1 MTETLILTNSTH
13 ESVSNIDLEVGVI
26 YGVKEADYGL
36 NKNGYF
42 FTQELL
48 NGLMEQGNA
57 GDGVKSRFGHPMAG
71 VESLGTF
78 IGRKKNFRIENN
90 ALYSDLHLD
99 PLTKDTMVNGTSTFN
114 FIIKMAQSNPDMLG
128 CSVVFSASVE
138 EVEIEGAIQL
148 VPQLIK
154 FTASDLVDEPAAT
167 NHLFNSQSQLINH
180 KQMNKITKAIEALR
194 LSFSAAIETLSND
207 EVAENELASDVVETL
222 DTGLQV
228 TVSTDETDIP
238 KEGDAVN
245 LTEGG
250 EPAPDGTHLTES
262 GLEIVTEG
270 GLIVSI
276 VEVEAEPSEEAA
288 PVVEEEVL
296 ENGVTLASLAES
308 VTAMEATATEFMENT
323 TASIVEALE
332 VITKAGEARDI
343 AFSEMKKNQNV
354 LAASVK
360 SKDLEFAAK
369 EELPSSKALNEV
381 DSYLASRKSK

>member
-1 MTETLILTNSTH
+1 MEQIILTNSTH
-13 ESVSNIDLEVGVI
+13 EAVSNIDLENGII
-26 YGVKEADYGL
+26 YSVKEADYGL

-42 FTQELL
+42 FTEELL
-48 NGLMEQGNA
+48 NGLLTQGNA
-57 GDGVKSRFGHPMAG
+57 GDGIKSRFGHPMAG
-71 VESLGTF
+71 VESLGKF
-78 IGRKKNFRIENN
+78 IGRKKNFRIENGS
-90 ALYSDLHLD
+90 LYSDLHLD

-138 EVEIEGAIQL
+138 EIEIEGATQL

-207 EVAENELASDVVETL
+207 DAAENELASDVVETL

-245 LTEGG
+245 
-250 EPAPDGTHLTES
+250 
-262 GLEIVTEG
+262 
-270 GLIVSI
+270 
-276 VEVEAEPSEEAA
+276 
-288 PVVEEEVL
+288 
-296 ENGVTLASLAES
+296 
-308 VTAMEATATEFMENT
+308 
-323 TASIVEALE
+323 
-332 VITKAGEARDI
+332 
-343 AFSEMKKNQNV
+343 
-354 LAASVK
+354 
-360 SKDLEFAAK
+360 
-369 EELPSSKALNEV
+369 
-381 DSYLASRKSK
+381 

>member
-1 MTETLILTNSTH
+1 MQEIILSNAHQS
-13 ESVSNIDLEVGVI
+13 EVSNIDIEAGVI
-26 YGVKEADYGL
+26 YSVKEADYGL

-42 FTQELL
+42 FTEELL
-48 NGLMEQGNA
+48 NGLMAQGNA
-57 GDGVKSRFGHPMAG
+57 GEGVKARFGHPMAG

-78 IGRKKNFRIENN
+78 IGRKKNFRIENGN
-90 ALYSDLHLD
+90 LHADLHLD
-99 PLTKDTMVNGTSTFN
+99 PITKSTIVNGISTFD
-114 FIIKMAQSNPDMLG
+114 FIMQMAQNNADMLG

-138 EVEIEGAIQL
+138 EKEIEGATQL

-180 KQMNKITKAIEALR
+180 KQMNKIQKAIEALK
-194 LSFSAAIETLSND
+194 LSFSAAIETLNNN
-207 EVAENELASDVVETL
+207 ELAENELASDVVETL

-238 KEGDAVN
+238 KEGDTVN

-250 EPAPDGTHLTES
+250 DPAPDGTHLTES

-276 VEVEAEPSEEAA
+276 VEVEDVAEVEA
-288 PVVEEEVL
+288 PEVEAEVL
-296 ENGVTLASLAES
+296 ANGVTLASLAES
-308 VTAMEATATEFMENT
+308 VTAMEAKSAEFMENT

-332 VITKAGEARDI
+332 VITKAGELRDI

-360 SKDLEFAAK
+360 SKDLEFATK

-381 DSYLASRKSK
+381 ESYLASRKSK

>member
-1 MTETLILTNSTH
+1 MEEIILSNAH
-13 ESVSNIDLEVGVI
+13 QAEVSNIDIEAGVI
-26 YGVKEADYGL
+26 YSVKEADYGL

-42 FTQELL
+42 FTEELL
-48 NGLMEQGNA
+48 NGLMTQGNA
-57 GDGVKSRFGHPMAG
+57 GDGVKARFGHPTQG
-71 VESLGTF
+71 LESLGTY
-78 IGRKKNFRIENN
+78 IGRKKNFRIENS

-138 EVEIEGAIQL
+138 EVEIEGATQL

-194 LSFSAAIETLSND
+194 LSFSAAIETLNNED
-207 EVAENELASDVVETL
+207 AAENELASDVVETL

-228 TVSTDETDIP
+228 TVSTDESDIP

-276 VEVEAEPSEEAA
+276 VEVEDAAEEAA

-308 VTAMEATATEFMENT
+308 VTAIEATAAEFMENT

-360 SKDLEFAAK
+360 SKDLEFATK
-369 EELPSSKALNEV
+369 EELPSSKTLNEV
-381 DSYLASRKSK
+381 ESYLASRKSK

>member
-1 MTETLILTNSTH
+1 MEEIILSNAHQS
-13 ESVSNIDLEVGVI
+13 EVSNIDLESGII

-42 FTQELL
+42 FTHELL

-57 GDGVKSRFGHPMAG
+57 GEGIKARFGHPMAG

-78 IGRKKNFRIENN
+78 IGRKKNFRIENS
-90 ALYSDLHLD
+90 ALHADLHLD
-99 PLTKDTMVNGTSTFN
+99 PITKSTIVNGISTFE
-114 FIIKMAQSNPDMLG
+114 FIVQMAQNNADMLG
-128 CSVVFSASVE
+128 SSVVFSASVE
-138 EVEIEGAIQL
+138 EVEIEGANQL

-180 KQMNKITKAIEALR
+180 KQMNKITKAIEALK
-194 LSFSAAIETLSND
+194 LSFSTAIETLSND
-207 EVAENELASDVVETL
+207 DAAENELASDVVETL

-276 VEVEAEPSEEAA
+276 VEVEDVAEVEA
-288 PVVEEEVL
+288 PEVEAEVL
-296 ENGVTLASLAES
+296 ANGVTLASLAES
-308 VTAMEATATEFMENT
+308 VTAMEAKSAEFMENT

-381 DSYLASRKSK
+381 ESYLASRKSK

>member
-1 MTETLILTNSTH
+1 MEEIILSNAH
-13 ESVSNIDLEVGVI
+13 QAEVSNIDLESGI
-26 YGVKEADYGL
+26 IFGVKEADYGL

-48 NGLMEQGNA
+48 NALMTQGNSGEGIKA
-57 GDGVKSRFGHPMAG
+57 RFGHPTQG
-71 VESLGTF
+71 LESLGTY
-78 IGRKKNFRIENN
+78 IGRKKNFRIENGN
-90 ALYSDLHLD
+90 LYSDLHLD

-128 CSVVFSASVE
+128 CSVVFSASIE
-138 EVEIEGAIQL
+138 ELEIEGATQL

-167 NHLFNSQSQLINH
+167 NHLFNSHSQLINN
-180 KQMNKITKAIEALR
+180 KQMSKIQKAIDVLR
-194 LSFSAAIETLSND
+194 LSFSKAIETLNNED
-207 EVAENELASDVVETL
+207 AAENELASDVVETL
-222 DTGLQV
+222 DTGL
-228 TVSTDETDIP
+228 SNRIYRWKTDIP

-308 VTAMEATATEFMENT
+308 VTAIEATAAEFMENT

-343 AFSEMKKNQNV
+343 AFSEMRKNQNV

-360 SKDLEFAAK
+360 SKDLEFATK
-369 EELPSSKALNEV
+369 EELPSSKTLNEV
-381 DSYLASRKSK
+381 ESYLASRKSK

>member
-1 MTETLILTNSTH
+1 MQEIILSNAHQS
-13 ESVSNIDLEVGVI
+13 EVSNIDLESGI
-26 YGVKEADYGL
+26 ILGVKEANLGL

-42 FTQELL
+42 FTEELL
-48 NGLMEQGNA
+48 NGLMEQGNQGA
-57 GDGVKSRFGHPMAG
+57 GIKSRFGHPTQG
-71 VESLGTF
+71 LESLGTY
-78 IGRKKNFRIENN
+78 IGRKKNFRIENGS
-90 ALYSDLHLD
+90 LYSDLHLD

-138 EVEIEGAIQL
+138 EVEIEGANQL
-148 VPQLIK
+148 VPKLIK

-167 NHLFNSQSQLINH
+167 DHLFNSQSTNNSD
-180 KQMNKITKAIEALR
+180 MNKLQKAIEVLK
-194 LSFSAAIETLSND
+194 LSFNTALETLNNE

-276 VEVEAEPSEEAA
+276 VEVEDVAEVEA
-288 PVVEEEVL
+288 PEVEAEVL
-296 ENGVTLASLAES
+296 ANGVTLASLAES
-308 VTAMEATATEFMENT
+308 VTAMEAKSAEFMENT

-343 AFSEMKKNQNV
+343 AFSEMKKNQNI

-381 DSYLASRKSK
+381 ESYLASRKSK

>member
-1 MTETLILTNSTH
+1 MEQIILTNSTH
-13 ESVSNIDLEVGVI
+13 EAVSNIDLENGII
-26 YGVKEADYGL
+26 YSVKEADYGL

-42 FTQELL
+42 FTEELL
-48 NGLMEQGNA
+48 NGLLTQGNA
-57 GDGVKSRFGHPMAG
+57 GDGIKSRFGHPMAG
-71 VESLGTF
+71 VESLGKF
-78 IGRKKNFRIENN
+78 IGRKKNFRIENG

-138 EVEIEGAIQL
+138 EVEIEGATQL
-148 VPQLIK
+148 VPKLIK

-167 NHLFNSQSQLINH
+167 DHLFNSQSTNNSD
-180 KQMNKITKAIEALR
+180 MNKLQKAIEVLK
-194 LSFSAAIETLSND
+194 LSFNTALETLNNED
-207 EVAENELASDVVETL
+207 AAENELASDVVETL

-276 VEVEAEPSEEAA
+276 VEVEEVAEVEA
-288 PVVEEEVL
+288 PEVESEVL

-308 VTAMEATATEFMENT
+308 VTAIEATAAEFMENT

-332 VITKAGEARDI
+332 VITKAGEVRDI

-381 DSYLASRKSK
+381 ESYLASRKSK